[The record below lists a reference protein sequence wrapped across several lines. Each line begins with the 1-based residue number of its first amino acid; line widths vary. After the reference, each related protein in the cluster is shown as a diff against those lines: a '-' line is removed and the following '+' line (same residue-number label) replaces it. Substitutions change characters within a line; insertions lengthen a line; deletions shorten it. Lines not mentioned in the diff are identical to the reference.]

1 MTVGEEEEPQ
11 RGLQHSVKPLVKRS
25 GGEVAAPVVV
35 VTVGVRE
42 EVAAQGRQCRPG
54 RGEEAVER
62 AEVVGEG
69 SELSLE
75 EEHVDDGVGEGGEGV
90 EGQEGEEQERCVGA
104 GGGRGGEESVERE
117 EEEKRRRGGWKG
129 RSIKWRRGRGGGGRR
144 KGEILI

>member
-11 RGLQHSVKPLVKRS
+11 RRLQHSVKPLVKRS

-35 VTVGVRE
+35 VTVSVRE

-75 EEHVDDGVGEGGEGV
+75 EEEQVDDRVVREEKEWKDKKGRSRR
-90 EGQEGEEQERCVGA
+90 GEER
-104 GGGRGGEESVERE
+104 VERE
-117 EEEKRRRGGWKG
+117 EEEERRR
-129 RSIKWRRGRGGGGRR
+129 
-144 KGEILI
+144 